1 MLTRIILC
9 NGVQQKI
16 VDTGYGGGMLYH
28 GETQNGAEVHMGD
41 AKKAPAKALAEELTI
56 TVEDAAALL
65 GMSRGGA
72 YNAVRE
78 GEIPSIRIGRCIR
91 VPSASLRKMLGL
103 DETARDSKST

>member
-1 MLTRIILC
+1 MS
-9 NGVQQKI
+9 GW
-16 VDTGYGGGMLYH
+16 M
-28 GETQNGAEVHMGD
+28 
-41 AKKAPAKALAEELTI
+41 APIRALVEELTV

-91 VPSASLRKMLGL
+91 VPTASLRKMLGL
-103 DETARDSKST
+103 ENTTAA

>member
-1 MLTRIILC
+1 MSGR
-9 NGVQQKI
+9 
-16 VDTGYGGGMLYH
+16 
-28 GETQNGAEVHMGD
+28 
-41 AKKAPAKALAEELTI
+41 KAPIRALVEELTV

-91 VPSASLRKMLGL
+91 VPTASLRKMLGL
-103 DETARDSKST
+103 ENTTAA